1 MKLLRDE
8 ELLCAFRW
16 SEPGS
21 TSALDAKRA
30 LHLFGFHRCMTKK
43 RTVEDSLH
51 LDGIFLLVL
60 LRPNGLCDVIPV
72 GEVELG

>member
-30 LHLFGFHRCMTKK
+30 LHRFGFHIYTKEK
-43 RTVEDSLH
+43 RTLEESLH
-51 LDGIFLLVL
+51 LDGIILSSAEAERFV
-60 LRPNGLCDVIPV
+60 
-72 GEVELG
+72 

>member
-30 LHLFGFHRCMTKK
+30 QHLSGFHRCMQKK
-43 RTVEDSLH
+43 MTVEESLH
-51 LDGIFLLVL
+51 LDGIFLSSAEAERFVCW
-60 LRPNGLCDVIPV
+60 CDVV
-72 GEVELG
+72 GVLK